1 MARMLTTAVQSS
13 QVLAAAMARRAEEKM
28 NAFMVEG
35 QDVDWGR
42 IRICGQPLS
51 LAKCKAG
58 LTSVEQR

>member
-13 QVLAAAMARRAEEKM
+13 QVLAATMAKRAEEKM
-28 NAFMVEG
+28 NAFMVED

-51 LAKCKAG
+51 LA
-58 LTSVEQR
+58 